1 MRYLEKI
8 VAAGCCWGAM
18 SAAVAQSYPVKPVR
32 IVVPFVAAGPTDV
45 IAREL
50 SQKLAEAWKQPVV
63 VDNRPGAGSNLA
75 ADLVAKAAPDG
86 YTVLITNPSLAVS
99 PSLYRKLPFDA
110 LKDFLPAG
118 QIASTF
124 LVVTSTPEFNS
135 MRDFVERAKSNP
147 GKLNYATPGVGS
159 INHLMSELL
168 KSATGTQIAHVPY
181 KGDAES
187 IRGLL
192 ANEVQVGMIPPL
204 VVLPQVKAGKLRALA
219 VTSATRAKVFPDT
232 PSIVESGIAEVQYT
246 GWLGLFA
253 PAGTPAGVVNEISAA
268 TARAVRLPDLSARLS
283 GFGFD
288 PVGSSPTEFTEK
300 FRADVSVFARA
311 VKTANVPLND

>member
-1 MRYLEKI
+1 MRRFIGLL
-8 VAAGCCWGAM
+8 AGCVL
-18 SAAVAQSYPVKPVR
+18 SAANAQSYPVKPVR
-32 IVVPFVAAGPTDV
+32 IIVPFVAAGPTDV

-50 SQKLAEAWKQPVV
+50 SQKLSEAWKQPVV

-110 LKDFLPAG
+110 LKDFLPVG

-124 LVVTSTPEFNS
+124 LVITSTAEFNS
-135 MRDFVERAKSNP
+135 MRDLVERARSNP

-168 KSATGTQIAHVPY
+168 KSATGASIAHVPY

-232 PSIVESGIAEVQYT
+232 PSIVEAGLAEVQYT

-253 PAGTPAGVVNEISAA
+253 PAGTPMAVVNEISAA

-288 PVGSSPTEFTEK
+288 PVGSSPAEFTEK
-300 FRADVSVFARA
+300 FRNDVSVFARA